1 MKFLR
6 TTSLAYI
13 RRNHNYNESVSEIG
27 HLHAKRRSFRHVS
40 SFRVLRHFGMFDF
53 GMFKRNLRL
62 NSVARRRRDSSP
74 REKKWFD
81 AMCEE
86 PFDAVAKVVVHSCGK
101 LNVVL
106 SVFVAL
112 TTNSIYIAVLLR
124 PGTFPFWYRHRA
136 YDLRAG
142 VVFFV
147 GHRLKSS

>member
-1 MKFLR
+1 MTRCLCLNGINIGLLATRKSRR
-6 TTSLAYI
+6 TAVAFVMHAYI
-13 RRNHNYNESVSEIG
+13 HTY
-27 HLHAKRRSFRHVS
+27 LQ
-40 SFRVLRHFGMFDF
+40 
-53 GMFKRNLRL
+53 RNLRL

-142 VVFFV
+142 AVFFV